1 MDEYEVKYYKNS
13 KTGREPVKEYILN
26 LDDKNQAKIKKYI
39 RFLQM
44 SNGYIEEPYS
54 KHIVGKI
61 RELRVS
67 FGHNQ
72 HRIFYFGFI
81 HKKIILLSA
90 FLKKTDKTPLRE
102 IQKSLSHYCDTLN
115 NPQNYE

>member
-1 MDEYEVKYYKNS
+1 MDKYEIKYYKNS
-13 KTGREPVKEYILN
+13 KNGREPVKEYLLN
-26 LDDKNQAKIKKYI
+26 LDSKNQAKVRKYI
-39 RFLQM
+39 DVLER
-44 SNGYIEEPYS
+44 SNGYLEEPYS

-81 HKKIILLSA
+81 NRKIILLSA

-102 IQKSLSHYCDTLN
+102 IQKALSAYYDTLN